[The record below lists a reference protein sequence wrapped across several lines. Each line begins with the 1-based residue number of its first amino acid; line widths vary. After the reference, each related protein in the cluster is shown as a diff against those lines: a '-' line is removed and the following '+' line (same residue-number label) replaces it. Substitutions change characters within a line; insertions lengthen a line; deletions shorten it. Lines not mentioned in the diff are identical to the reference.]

1 MFIDALAYL
10 TDKNYGKF
18 KSTLKEMLER
28 YPETD
33 ITPTASSIL
42 KQINQ
47 GRKLEGGGRN
57 VRGMV
62 WSMRLSNDTTD
73 LSPDTKLTPFEDG
86 KDKPQYYVLVFNADS
101 INSNQLLFDIAKH
114 NFNSFVVRDFD
125 IEPMN
130 FGRLGLLV
138 IKGFANFG
146 ELNHYKRVLE
156 ADKEL
161 KIPKGVRPVM
171 ISERNFNILLKEGRS
186 FEEYFNFLDNNNV
199 KEAEKKA
206 IDKDAGDKALP
217 SAEPV
222 AP

>member
-1 MFIDALAYL
+1 M
-10 TDKNYGKF
+10 
-18 KSTLKEMLER
+18 
-28 YPETD
+28 
-33 ITPTASSIL
+33 
-42 KQINQ
+42 
-47 GRKLEGGGRN
+47 
-57 VRGMV
+57 
-62 WSMRLSNDTTD
+62 
-73 LSPDTKLTPFEDG
+73 
-86 KDKPQYYVLVFNADS
+86 
-101 INSNQLLFDIAKH
+101 
-114 NFNSFVVRDFD
+114 VRDFD